1 MIRLRLEH
9 SKNHRGR
16 KQAIEGISSDSSSGV
31 GRRVVK
37 DAQRTQRVVELVFHR
52 EGRPIADFRKAWAA
66 ACVKAGFAR
75 PKIAPRE
82 ELSER

>member
-1 MIRLRLEH
+1 
-9 SKNHRGR
+9 
-16 KQAIEGISSDSSSGV
+16 
-31 GRRVVK
+31 VVK

-52 EGRPIADFRKAWAA
+52 EGRPIADFRKAWAT